1 MVADLPELP
10 AGDGPV
16 AGALVS
22 EGLCPWCGGDLEPR
36 GDLRGGSWTSY
47 GWCEVCELGW
57 SLHPGETEPHTWF
70 ADQVL

>member
-22 EGLCPWCGGDLEPR
+22 EGLCPWCGGDLDSDLVAEPC
-36 GDLRGGSWTSY
+36 
-47 GWCEVCELGW
+47 GWCVVCEMGW
-57 SLHPGETEPHTWF
+57 SLTLGVAGAEPTTWF
-70 ADQVL
+70 ADDCGR